1 MNSSLDSKQISSK
14 EIIARTGISR
24 ATLNNYI
31 GLNLIPSPTVRKPE
45 EPGGPT
51 KIGHFPEWVV
61 ERIEKIQQLKGQGM
75 RMSQIVIHFLDE
87 KRGVLTTAAEPLPDL
102 SYQWLNRIVV
112 PAVLVGRTWEII
124 GLNKRAEEL
133 FFGMNR
139 RGVPSPV
146 KHTLVGP
153 SFIGELKNRFGNWKE
168 ILASH
173 IRLAK
178 RDLAED
184 IVQGLHR
191 EGEPQW
197 LNEVME
203 LWREAEVLVNSR
215 FTQQTLTLEYLDGKT
230 EQYTL
235 ISCPLPDGILLLY
248 APASMQLD
256 QMMDL
261 LLGRAKISKSVLLR
275 RTPSFTPL
283 CILAARLESDLQLR
297 TALPPAGYFDLM
309 DQIILTSHQCCKDHG
324 GIPGRSFG
332 EGVVCFFLPEPDSR
346 QDYLFQPLLCAQS
359 LQKMVSDLD
368 RQWKHKQAW
377 NNTLRLNIAIH
388 CGHDWLGTIPSP
400 LAFEFTVVGDTL
412 METEKLGEFSQR
424 GAIWAS
430 KKVIENLSPANRKR
444 VEFGIRLGVYQEQ
457 FVSPNIYSPVGE
469 LLSREE
475 LERRGLQA
483 ISNLAVTEVIN
494 VFP

>member
-1 MNSSLDSKQISSK
+1 
-14 EIIARTGISR
+14 
-24 ATLNNYI
+24 
-31 GLNLIPSPTVRKPE
+31 
-45 EPGGPT
+45 
-51 KIGHFPEWVV
+51 
-61 ERIEKIQQLKGQGM
+61 LK
-75 RMSQIVIHFLDE
+75 D
-87 KRGVLTTAAEPLPDL
+87 
-102 SYQWLNRIVV
+102 
-112 PAVLVGRTWEII
+112 
-124 GLNKRAEEL
+124 
-133 FFGMNR
+133 
-139 RGVPSPV
+139 
-146 KHTLVGP
+146 
-153 SFIGELKNRFGNWKE
+153 RFGNWKE
-168 ILASH
+168 ILTSH

-184 IVQGLHR
+184 ILQGLHL

-197 LNEVME
+197 LNEAMQ
-203 LWREAEVLVNSR
+203 LWREAEVLVNSP

-248 APASMQLD
+248 APAGMQLD

-297 TALPPAGYFDLM
+297 TALPPAEYFDLM

-368 RQWKHKQAW
+368 RQWKHRQAW